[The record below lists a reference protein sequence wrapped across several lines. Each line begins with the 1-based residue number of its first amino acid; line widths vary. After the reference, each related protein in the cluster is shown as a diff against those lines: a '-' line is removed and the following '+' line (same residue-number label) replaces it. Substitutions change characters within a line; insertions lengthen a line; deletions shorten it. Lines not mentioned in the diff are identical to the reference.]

1 MYQFTYNRIFGD
13 ELVCSGWTVE
23 VAKTWELVDQDF
35 LYLRKKHND
44 LQENIDCQLK
54 DAHMLEKSA
63 EEKHDWLDLSKADIC
78 GDSTMR
84 KKMLLPN

>member
-1 MYQFTYNRIFGD
+1 MYKG
-13 ELVCSGWTVE
+13 TVE

-54 DAHMLEKSA
+54 DAYMLEKSA
-63 EEKHDWLDLSKADIC
+63 EEKHD
-78 GDSTMR
+78 
-84 KKMLLPN
+84 